1 MQGVSFDSDMLVLP
15 IGGCN
20 MVLGVQWL
28 ITLGDIMWNFKQLK
42 MEFSIEG
49 HKMSLRG
56 IKPPAAKVIQ
66 QNGMAKLLAKPAE
79 LYMISVG
86 MYLGEEY
93 SEESGSLF
101 SISSCGTTEK
111 DSTDMQKLLQ
121 DFSDLF
127 EVSTELSPSRNH
139 DHKIVLKEGT
149 SPINIRPYKYPVIQ
163 KNEIEKLVLGK

>member
-1 MQGVSFDSDMLVLP
+1 
-15 IGGCN
+15 

-66 QNGMAKLLAKPAE
+66 QNGMAKLLAKPAD

-101 SISSCGTTEK
+101 SISSFGTTEK
-111 DSTDMQKLLQ
+111 DSTDMQKLLH
-121 DFSDLF
+121 
-127 EVSTELSPSRNH
+127 PPG
-139 DHKIVLKEGT
+139 IM
-149 SPINIRPYKYPVIQ
+149 IIRLY
-163 KNEIEKLVLGK
+163 